1 MSLDSRA
8 RTLVRLKSL
17 GGIYNMLKVDYDKL
31 RQYNTEPIIELE
43 EQLTER
49 MRREQEAKLRDE
61 KGKGKK
67 KRRPRR

>member
-1 MSLDSRA
+1 
-8 RTLVRLKSL
+8 
-17 GGIYNMLKVDYDKL
+17 MLKVDYDKL